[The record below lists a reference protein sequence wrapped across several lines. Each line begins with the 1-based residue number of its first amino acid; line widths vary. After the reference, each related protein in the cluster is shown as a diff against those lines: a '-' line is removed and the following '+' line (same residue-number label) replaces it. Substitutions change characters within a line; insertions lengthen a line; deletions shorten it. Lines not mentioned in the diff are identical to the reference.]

1 MYKYIVN
8 FTIFQCSASF
18 RQKSVY
24 NQTEQRITHRRFK
37 WTEEDNLKN
46 ALTFNK
52 HLCPQHHILEKYMTI
67 RQRTQGSPS
76 IGNLAKWLQ
85 CFQHYIL
92 QDPHNPSYCT
102 YTTVNS
108 HILLLRYM

>member
-37 WTEEDNLKN
+37 WTEEVLN
-46 ALTFNK
+46 AL
-52 HLCPQHHILEKYMTI
+52 
-67 RQRTQGSPS
+67 
-76 IGNLAKWLQ
+76 Q
-85 CFQHYIL
+85 CVYK
-92 QDPHNPSYCT
+92 
-102 YTTVNS
+102 
-108 HILLLRYM
+108 